1 VSTGAEIRAL
11 SSVRQR
17 SEQKISKFDTGEH
30 VDDEVCRQRILI
42 FLVRVTLVVFSSIA
56 ADKLFLSS
64 AADCDS
70 QGKRN
75 C

>member
-1 VSTGAEIRAL
+1 M
-11 SSVRQR
+11 
-17 SEQKISKFDTGEH
+17 
-30 VDDEVCRQRILI
+30 DDEVCRQRILI

-56 ADKLFLSS
+56 ADKLFLPS

-75 C
+75 Y